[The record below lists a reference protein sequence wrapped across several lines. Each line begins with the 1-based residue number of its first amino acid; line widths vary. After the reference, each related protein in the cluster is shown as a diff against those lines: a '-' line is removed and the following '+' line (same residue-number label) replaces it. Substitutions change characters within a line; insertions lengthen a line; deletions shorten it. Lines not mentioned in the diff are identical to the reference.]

1 MTMERLW
8 LGEARMKY
16 PKQWIV
22 LVNIAYDSGNKS
34 FGDVYLV
41 TSDKKKAYATAKSL
55 GESMGKYTVLAG
67 FDDTPQIGGF
77 AVCSQ

>member
-8 LGEARMKY
+8 IDKVRMKY

-22 LVNIAYDSGNKS
+22 LVNIAYGPENKS

-55 GESMGKYTVLAG
+55 GESMGEYTVIAG
-67 FDDTPQIGGF
+67 YDDTPQIGGF
-77 AVCSQ
+77 TVCSQ

>member
-1 MTMERLW
+1 MAMERLW
-8 LGEARMKY
+8 TGDARMKY

-22 LVNIAYDSGNKS
+22 LVNITKEPGNKS

-55 GESMGKYTVLAG
+55 GESMGEYTVFAG
-67 FDDTPQIGGF
+67 YDDTPQIGGF
-77 AVCSQ
+77 TVCSQ

>member
-1 MTMERLW
+1 MERLW

-22 LVNIAYDSGNKS
+22 LVNITDEPGNKS
-34 FGDVYLV
+34 FGDVFLV
-41 TSDKKKAYATAKSL
+41 TSDKQKAYSTAKLL
-55 GESMGKYTVLAG
+55 GESMGEYTVVAG
-67 FDDTPQIGGF
+67 YDDTPQIGGF